1 MSGRVQPSNTESSFT
16 VRSTR
21 RRPGGLGGPGPNKE
35 KQISAL
41 FYLCLRCERLQVE
54 CEQFVLFVDWF
65 QWTGHVDSSF
75 SLLIGFNEQ
84 VMWTVRSLCWL
95 VSMNRSCGQFVLF
108 VDWFQWTGH
117 VNSSFSLLIGF
128 NEQVAQKQ
136 KTNKQTNKNERV
148 HMARCE
154 ETNWREH
161 FSQVLPELPRN
172 ASTFDWIHQLP
183 CEIWSVYENSSNE
196 DRDKRSSIKVLFHQ
210 IDSIYRPSW
219 CFYSNAVDSRP
230 KQPVVSSSVQ
240 AVVTSLREPVVVTSP
255 AFVTLLWV

>member
-1 MSGRVQPSNTESSFT
+1 
-16 VRSTR
+16 
-21 RRPGGLGGPGPNKE
+21 
-35 KQISAL
+35 
-41 FYLCLRCERLQVE
+41 
-54 CEQFVLFVDWF
+54 
-65 QWTGHVDSSF
+65 
-75 SLLIGFNEQ
+75 
-84 VMWTVRSLCWL
+84 
-95 VSMNRSCGQFVLF
+95 MNRSCGQFVLF

-128 NEQVAQKQ
+128 NEQVMWTVRSLCWLVSMNRSHKNKTKQ
-136 KTNKQTNKNERV
+136 INKNERV